1 MFSLIFNRDKF
12 IAAIIFSQTA
22 IFFRETDTTFFASIT
37 NNVGIT
43 NIPDGLHITYRLSF
57 LNYFRS
63 VGRIIKSTM
72 AMKIAESARI
82 KFCSTLIAIG
92 FALFINNHLFVKK
105 RRVTDFA
112 IITDITKVRAS

>member
-22 IFFRETDTTFFASIT
+22 IFFRKTDTTFLARLFGNI
-37 NNVGIT
+37 GIT

-63 VGRIIKSTM
+63 VGRIVKSAM
-72 AMKIAESARI
+72 GMKIAESARI
-82 KFCSTLIAIG
+82 KFCPTLIAIS
-92 FALFINNHLFVKK
+92 FALFINDHLLVKK

-112 IITDITKVRAS
+112 IITDITKIRAS